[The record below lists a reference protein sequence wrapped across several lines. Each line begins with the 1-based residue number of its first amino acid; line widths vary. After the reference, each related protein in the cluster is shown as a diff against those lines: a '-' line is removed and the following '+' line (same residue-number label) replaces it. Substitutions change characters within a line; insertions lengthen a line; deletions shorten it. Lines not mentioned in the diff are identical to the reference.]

1 MPAAKS
7 AGCLLSEASQ
17 IFYAMFYSPLF
28 VLSFSAQIRTP
39 SKKASLATK
48 LNVNGKALSRDATPD
63 TRLLRA
69 LGDHLQLG
77 GTNDGCGVAKYIHRA
92 HE

>member
-1 MPAAKS
+1 
-7 AGCLLSEASQ
+7 
-17 IFYAMFYSPLF
+17 MFYSPLF

-48 LNVNGKALSRDATPD
+48 LNVNGKALSSDATPD
-63 TRLLRA
+63 TRLRRA
-69 LGDHLQLG
+69 LHDHLQLG
-77 GTNDGCGVAKYIHRA
+77 GTNHGCGVAKYIHKA

>member
-1 MPAAKS
+1 MGHKFS
-7 AGCLLSEASQ
+7 
-17 IFYAMFYSPLF
+17 IAMFYSPLF

-63 TRLLRA
+63 TRLRRA
-69 LGDHLQLG
+69 LRDHLQLG

>member
-1 MPAAKS
+1 
-7 AGCLLSEASQ
+7 
-17 IFYAMFYSPLF
+17 MFYSPLF
-28 VLSFSAQIRTP
+28 ALSFSAQIRTP

-48 LNVNGKALSRDATPD
+48 LNVNGKALSSDATPN

-77 GTNDGCGVAKYIHRA
+77 GTNHGCGVAKYIHRA